1 MTESIGQ
8 LDKVSRTVKT
18 AKATVDTMTAGEE
31 RHSGR
36 SDPLGRLPTVTISNG
51 TRAGDVSVS
60 SLELQA
66 CSCPPR
72 HHISCTVEGRAC
84 RLCHCELS
92 RTPAWLASTV
102 VRRQRSLG
110 LSGGSVYQSGTRMHL
125 HEPALQHQ
133 HVQGLGLQS
142 PRTLHR
148 VELPSS
154 MVSSDLCTGCGS
166 FRKYVGER

>member
-92 RTPAWLASTV
+92 RTPAWLACTV

-110 LSGGSVYQSGTRMHL
+110 LVEAPYTRVGRACIYMSLHCSTSTCRVRSPVSTDVTSG
-125 HEPALQHQ
+125 
-133 HVQGLGLQS
+133 
-142 PRTLHR
+142 
-148 VELPSS
+148 
-154 MVSSDLCTGCGS
+154 
-166 FRKYVGER
+166 